1 MAIKRYD
8 VVAVTGSYI
17 DRNGQERRRYMNC
30 GAVFETEKG
39 LSPKLEAVPLGSDGW
54 FQLCE
59 VNSEQQRPAPRNA
72 AGPTARRS
80 LRRRCRTTS
89 MTRFPFRKFTQPNG
103 IQIKS
108 PAP

>member
-72 AGPTARRS
+72 AGRPAAYRKAVAAAAVQDD
-80 LRRRCRTTS
+80 
-89 MTRFPFRKFTQPNG
+89 FDDEIPF
-103 IQIKS
+103 
-108 PAP
+108 

>member
-59 VNSEQQRPAPRNA
+59 VNSERRATRRGGPL
-72 AGPTARRS
+72 PTARRS